1 MADNR
6 KADIEMEKL
15 DQTKNFEAPPSPPQP
30 RSSTSNSVSNN
41 AALSVLAYCGSSI
54 LMTVMNKYVLS
65 SDFNLNFF
73 LLCVQVCAHDQIA
86 CLPDADSPRAGLSLS
101 CVLLRSKRV
110 NPLVL

>member
-6 KADIEMEKL
+6 KPDEYAIEMEKL
-15 DQTKNFEAPPSPPQP
+15 DQNKNFQPPPPPQP
-30 RSSTSNSVSNN
+30 RSPPSSPVANN

-73 LLCVQVCAHDQIA
+73 LLFVQVCS
-86 CLPDADSPRAGLSLS
+86 SPPREITQKTE
-101 CVLLRSKRV
+101 R
-110 NPLVL
+110 LVLTVMRSI